1 MKYKIGVFGSAAGE
15 LDKVIPK
22 AKELGRELAAYN
34 QKVIVVTGGCSGL
47 PYIIA
52 AEAAKGG
59 IEIWGYSA
67 ELNKKEHYA
76 AMPDDD
82 HSIYSKI
89 IYVPR
94 SFPFAHKDRPR
105 KKYRNVISTANCD
118 AGIVI
123 AGRWGTLNE
132 FTNLV
137 DFQKVVGILTSTGGV
152 ADELPKIMQK
162 ISKEGQGSVIFDSD
176 PQKLLSK
183 VMAQLKKYK
192 K

>member
-47 PYIIA
+47 PY
-52 AEAAKGG
+52 
-59 IEIWGYSA
+59 
-67 ELNKKEHYA
+67 
-76 AMPDDD
+76 
-82 HSIYSKI
+82 
-89 IYVPR
+89 
-94 SFPFAHKDRPR
+94 
-105 KKYRNVISTANCD
+105 
-118 AGIVI
+118 
-123 AGRWGTLNE
+123 
-132 FTNLV
+132 
-137 DFQKVVGILTSTGGV
+137 
-152 ADELPKIMQK
+152 
-162 ISKEGQGSVIFDSD
+162 